1 MKLKSK
7 IREII
12 KSKKD
17 LCVGCNRCVRECPM
31 EMANVTFQ
39 DEDGNI
45 KVRIDHEKCIACGRC
60 ISACKHDSRYYLDDT
75 KRFFDD
81 LSKGVSISV
90 IAAPSIRTNIP
101 EYKRLFTYLKSC
113 GVNMIYDVSLGADIC
128 IWAYIRYIEKNKLEP
143 IITQPCPSI
152 VLYCEMYRHDLLSR
166 LSPVHSPMACT
177 ATYMK
182 RYDKVNTKIA
192 ALSPCVA
199 KTVEFFDTGL
209 SQYNVTFSHL
219 LAYLKENDIE
229 LPKEETSFDHED
241 KSSLGSLFP
250 IIGGLKENIEYFMG
264 TELNIIKG
272 EGHNIYE
279 KLVQYAEVNSE
290 LLPTVFDVLNCSEG
304 CVIGPGCNRNQNV
317 FRIDNVMAQQRCAA
331 FTKES
336 REYYEKLH
344 EKYDA
349 KFELSHFLREY
360 KPVSINLPKINDLDI
375 EEAFELLGKLDY
387 ESRNIDCCACGSQTC
402 HEMARKIA
410 LNVNIPINCIV
421 KDREDLQQANYTK
434 NAFLANMSHEIRT
447 PMNAIIGMS
456 EILESETLNERQ
468 MSYVKDISSS
478 SHSLLGIINDILD
491 MSKIEAGKLELN
503 HVDYCLL
510 QLLDNVASMFIYI
523 ANKKGIRF
531 TFEPSKNIPHYL
543 YGDDIR
549 LKQVL
554 VNICGNAVKFT
565 QKGYVKLSAS
575 ASHGKLI
582 IEIEDNG
589 MGIREEEIPYL
600 FNAYERADKN
610 KTRDIAGTGL
620 GLSISKS
627 FIEMMDGEISVES
640 VYGQGSTFTIKIP
653 IVKARCNP
661 EKRRKDKHSKIEQT
675 ISAPTARVL
684 VTDDN
689 EFNLK
694 VSSGLLELMDIK
706 AETAS
711 SGFDAI
717 KLIKQN
723 DYDVV
728 FMDHMMPDMDG
739 VETVQ
744 KIRKMGGEYETIPI
758 IALTANAIYGAK
770 EMFLENGFNDFISK
784 PIDTGELE
792 RLLRQWLPDEKFST
806 VNKGKAPPVK
816 KVDNDLVKFFNQRL
830 ILECSKMSDFLK
842 ANDIHG
848 FAVTVHAMKSSL
860 ATIGEITLSEIAEEL
875 ENASKNNE
883 TAYCKKHYVKFEKKL
898 HELHERLDFKFPVEK
913 SVKKGIGEK
922 SKLYGAVK
930 KVITAADDFDSDAG
944 IELLNSLVELDFG
957 EENNDLLSKAL
968 TAFNDFD
975 FNEAIQALKKIN

>member
-1 MKLKSK
+1 
-7 IREII
+7 
-12 KSKKD
+12 
-17 LCVGCNRCVRECPM
+17 
-31 EMANVTFQ
+31 
-39 DEDGNI
+39 
-45 KVRIDHEKCIACGRC
+45 
-60 ISACKHDSRYYLDDT
+60 
-75 KRFFDD
+75 
-81 LSKGVSISV
+81 
-90 IAAPSIRTNIP
+90 
-101 EYKRLFTYLKSC
+101 
-113 GVNMIYDVSLGADIC
+113 
-128 IWAYIRYIEKNKLEP
+128 
-143 IITQPCPSI
+143 
-152 VLYCEMYRHDLLSR
+152 
-166 LSPVHSPMACT
+166 
-177 ATYMK
+177 
-182 RYDKVNTKIA
+182 
-192 ALSPCVA
+192 
-199 KTVEFFDTGL
+199 
-209 SQYNVTFSHL
+209 
-219 LAYLKENDIE
+219 
-229 LPKEETSFDHED
+229 
-241 KSSLGSLFP
+241 
-250 IIGGLKENIEYFMG
+250 
-264 TELNIIKG
+264 
-272 EGHNIYE
+272 
-279 KLVQYAEVNSE
+279 
-290 LLPTVFDVLNCSEG
+290 
-304 CVIGPGCNRNQNV
+304 
-317 FRIDNVMAQQRCAA
+317 
-331 FTKES
+331 
-336 REYYEKLH
+336 
-344 EKYDA
+344 
-349 KFELSHFLREY
+349 
-360 KPVSINLPKINDLDI
+360 
-375 EEAFELLGKLDY
+375 
-387 ESRNIDCCACGSQTC
+387 
-402 HEMARKIA
+402 
-410 LNVNIPINCIV
+410 
-421 KDREDLQQANYTK
+421 
-434 NAFLANMSHEIRT
+434 
-447 PMNAIIGMS
+447 MNAIIGMS

-728 FMDHMMPDMDG
+728 FMDHMMPATRIIRAMP
-739 VETVQ
+739 EEKYQ
-744 KIRKMGGEYETIPI
+744 KLPI
-758 IALTANAIYGAK
+758 VALTANVVGDVR
-770 EMFLENGFNDFISK
+770 EMFLESGMNDFLSK
-784 PIDTGELE
+784 PLE
-792 RLLRQWLPDEKFST
+792 HKEIERVLREWLPQEKW
-806 VNKGKAPPVK
+806 
-816 KVDNDLVKFFNQRL
+816 
-830 ILECSKMSDFLK
+830 
-842 ANDIHG
+842 
-848 FAVTVHAMKSSL
+848 
-860 ATIGEITLSEIAEEL
+860 
-875 ENASKNNE
+875 
-883 TAYCKKHYVKFEKKL
+883 
-898 HELHERLDFKFPVEK
+898 
-913 SVKKGIGEK
+913 
-922 SKLYGAVK
+922 
-930 KVITAADDFDSDAG
+930 
-944 IELLNSLVELDFG
+944 
-957 EENNDLLSKAL
+957 
-968 TAFNDFD
+968 
-975 FNEAIQALKKIN
+975 INIPRTDYM